1 MKLHQLRDF
10 VTTARSGSL
19 RAAARQLG
27 LTQPS
32 LTKSIQQLEKELG
45 CALFERSA
53 RGAVLSSAGRTFLP
67 RAEAAINEL
76 QRGASELK
84 QGGGSVN
91 VALSAAITLIG
102 LPDSVSAF
110 QKKFPDVALR
120 VISGSYS
127 VMFPELRSG
136 AVDFAIG
143 PRPTHPLGD
152 EYVIEDL
159 FRNSRSVICR
169 KGHPL
174 QRCRSLAELTQA
186 QWIVSG
192 VTGVA
197 ADEHDR
203 MFIEL
208 GLPVPRAAIQ
218 CEYGT
223 ALLTLLAST
232 DMLAIMPRQWA
243 ESPVMS
249 TLLSQIRIQEQLPGP
264 DIVLIRRAG
273 LPLTPAAD
281 WMLTL
286 LRRHVEYDRRRR
298 EPGAAASSAKR

>member
-10 VTTARSGSL
+10 LTTARSGSL

-45 CALFERSA
+45 CALFERST
-53 RGAVLSSAGRTFLP
+53 RGAVLSAAGRTFLP
-67 RAEAAINEL
+67 RAELAINEL
-76 QRGASELK
+76 ERGVNELK
-84 QGGGSVN
+84 HGSGSVN
-91 VALSAAITLIG
+91 IALSAAITLIG
-102 LPDSVSAF
+102 LGESIGAF
-110 QKKFPDVALR
+110 QEKFSNVSLR
-120 VISGSYS
+120 VISGSYP
-127 VMFPELRSG
+127 VMFPELRAG
-136 AVDFAIG
+136 AIDFAIG
-143 PRPTHPLGD
+143 PRPTHPLSD
-152 EYVIEDL
+152 EYTVETL
-159 FRNSRSVICR
+159 FRNTRSVVCR
-169 KGHPL
+169 RDHPL
-174 QRCRSLAELTQA
+174 LHCRSLADLVEA

-192 VTGVA
+192 GTGVA

-203 MFIEL
+203 MFLEL
-208 GLPVPRAAIQ
+208 GLSVPHTAIQ

-243 ESPVMS
+243 ESRVMS
-249 TLLSQIRIQEQLPGP
+249 AVLSEILIQEELPGP
-264 DIVLIRRAG
+264 DIVLIRRVG

-286 LRRHVEYDRRRR
+286 LRRHVEYDRQRR
-298 EPGAAASSAKR
+298 ESL

>member
-19 RAAARQLG
+19 RAAARQLE

-53 RGAVLSSAGRTFLP
+53 RGAVLSAAGRTFLP

-76 QRGASELK
+76 HRGASELK
-84 QGGGSVN
+84 SGGGSVN
-91 VALSAAITLIG
+91 VALSAAITLIA
-102 LPDSVSAF
+102 LPDSVNEF
-110 QKKFPDVALR
+110 QKKFPDVSLR
-120 VISGSYS
+120 VISGSYP
-127 VMFPELRSG
+127 VMFPELRAG

-152 EYVIEDL
+152 EYVVEAL
-159 FRNSRSVICR
+159 FRNTRSVVCR

-174 QRCRSLAELTQA
+174 LGCRSLSELSNA

-208 GLPVPRAAIQ
+208 GVPVPRAAVQ

-249 TLLSQIRIQEQLPGP
+249 TLLAEIPIKEKLPGP
-264 DIVLIRRAG
+264 DIVLIRRVG

-281 WMLTL
+281 WMLAL
-286 LRRHVEYDRRRR
+286 LRRHVEYDQKRR
-298 EPGAAASSAKR
+298 EPANGTALAK